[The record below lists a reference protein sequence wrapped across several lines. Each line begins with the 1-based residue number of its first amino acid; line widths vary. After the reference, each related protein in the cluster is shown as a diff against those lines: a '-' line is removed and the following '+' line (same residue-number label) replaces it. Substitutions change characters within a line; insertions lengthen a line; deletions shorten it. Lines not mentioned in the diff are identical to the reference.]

1 MTNDV
6 TKARAAMNSVL
17 KGLTILKADNARLTE
32 DLNNL
37 SAQDKNV
44 NKQAN
49 LIKQLNNNAE
59 LQKALVATIPLE
71 MTYAADRVATSRG
84 ALANQATVYGVMQQ
98 QYEQAK
104 IGLGK
109 VEGTQENKMRMVEVN
124 TYYSDKYRAQTSL
137 IKLIIIVCVAFLLVV
152 ILMKK
157 NLIPNQVAVVL
168 LGGIILIGGILVTMT
183 YLNISSR
190 DNMVFDEFNWNA
202 DPPYYDTG
210 DAPATFKSTGT
221 PCIDSSCCVE
231 GTTFVRGDS
240 ITSPNKCIATSEE

>member
-1 MTNDV
+1 MPNDV
-6 TKARAAMNSVL
+6 TKAQAAMTTVL
-17 KGLTILKADNARLTE
+17 NGLEVLREDDKHLTGL
-32 DLNNL
+32 LNNL

-44 NKQAN
+44 SEQAN
-49 LIKQLNNNAE
+49 LIKQLSKNAE
-59 LQKALVATIPLE
+59 LQRALVATIPLK

-84 ALANQATVYGVMQQ
+84 ALVNQATVYGVMEQQ
-98 QYEQAK
+98 LEQAE

-124 TYYSDKYRAQTSL
+124 TYYSDKYRAQTGL

-168 LGGIILIGGILVTMT
+168 LVGIILIGGILVTMT
-183 YLNISSR
+183 YWNITSR

-202 DPPYYDTG
+202 DPPSYDSG
-210 DAPATFKSTGT
+210 DAPVNAKSTGI
-221 PCIDSSCCVE
+221 PCIDESCCVE
-231 GTTFVRGDS
+231 GTTFVRGNS
-240 ITSPNKCIATSEE
+240 TSFNKCIAKIE

>member
-6 TKARAAMNSVL
+6 TKAQAAMKSVL
-17 KGLTILKADNARLTE
+17 KGLEVLKEDDQRLTG
-32 DLNNL
+32 LL
-37 SAQDKNV
+37 SQLSVQDKNE

-49 LIKQLNNNAE
+49 LIKQLSKNAE
-59 LQKALVATIPLE
+59 LQRALVATIPLK

-84 ALANQATVYGVMQQ
+84 ALVNQATVYGVMEQQ
-98 QYEQAK
+98 LEQAK

-109 VEGTQENKMRMVEVN
+109 VAGTQENKMRMVEVN
-124 TYYSDKYRAQTSL
+124 TYYSDKYRAQTGL
-137 IKLIIIVCVAFLLVV
+137 IKLIIIVSVAFLLVV

-168 LGGIILIGGILVTMT
+168 LIGVILIGGILVTMT

-202 DPPYYDTG
+202 DPPSYDSG
-210 DAPATFKSTGT
+210 DAPAQGQEGAGF

-231 GTTFVRGDS
+231 GTKFVKG
-240 ITSPNKCIATSEE
+240 TSSTDLNKCIAEV

>member
-1 MTNDV
+1 M
-6 TKARAAMNSVL
+6 
-17 KGLTILKADNARLTE
+17 
-32 DLNNL
+32 
-37 SAQDKNV
+37 
-44 NKQAN
+44 
-49 LIKQLNNNAE
+49 
-59 LQKALVATIPLE
+59 PLD
-71 MTYAADRVATSRG
+71 MTYAADMVATTRG

-168 LGGIILIGGILVTMT
+168 LGGIILIGGILVMMT

-202 DPPYYDTG
+202 DPPSYDSG
-210 DAPATFKSTGT
+210 DAPVNAKSMGM
-221 PCIDSSCCVE
+221 PCIDSSCCVD
-231 GTTFVRGDS
+231 GTTFVPGGS
-240 ITSPNKCIATSEE
+240 STSLNKCIATSEE